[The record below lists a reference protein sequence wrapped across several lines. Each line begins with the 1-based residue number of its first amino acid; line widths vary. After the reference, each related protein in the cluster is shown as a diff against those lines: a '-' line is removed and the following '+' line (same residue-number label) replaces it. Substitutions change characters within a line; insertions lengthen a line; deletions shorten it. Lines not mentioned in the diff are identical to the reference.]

1 MGNNINLSKKIK
13 ISVIMVDGSFRERF
27 QSVDFFCNQTLPSNE
42 YEVIWVEYYDKVNRK
57 LQEKQ
62 ERYKNLRIITLNRN
76 GEYHSSYCF
85 NRGIVESGGEV
96 LVIPDADVI
105 VEKDFLEAVWQEH
118 ERCEKLVIYLYRYN
132 EPKDQHIEPVTLD
145 HLKSVCKLTNPTNFG
160 GCLTV
165 RKKWLLHINGYEQH
179 SIFSSGFHANGA
191 DIASRLKALGLHV
204 MWHPEL
210 KLYHPYHGYSSDSTF
225 NYKMQ
230 HIVIDYRR
238 KALHYL
244 PFSGIEENRNL
255 TMPDS
260 LREEIELAIK
270 NLKLKPDANSYLKQ
284 LFRRVFNIL

>member
-1 MGNNINLSKKIK
+1 MK
-13 ISVIMVDGSFRERF
+13 ISVIMVDGGFRENIF
-27 QSVDFFCNQTLPSNE
+27 GAEYFSKQAFPENE
-42 YEVIWVEYYDKVNRK
+42 YEVIWVDYYNKPHRDLKKFPKVK
-57 LQEKQ
+57 
-62 ERYKNLRIITLNRN
+62 IVTLNKN

-85 NRGIVESGGEV
+85 NRGIQEAKGEV

-105 VEKDFLEAVWQEH
+105 VEKDFLSTVWQEH
-118 ERCEKLVIYLYRYN
+118 QKCEDLVMYIYRYN
-132 EPKDQHIEPVTLD
+132 EPKEKHKLKIDTE
-145 HLKSVCKLTNPTNFG
+145 HLKKVSLLTNPTNFG

-165 RKKWLLHINGYEQH
+165 RKKWLLHINGYDQH
-179 SIFSSGFHANGA
+179 EVFSSGFHANGA
-191 DIASRLKALGLHV
+191 DIAARLKALGLHI

-210 KLYHPYHGYSSDSTF
+210 KLYHPYHRYYSESTL

-260 LREEIELAIK
+260 LREKIELTIK
-270 NLKLKPDANSYLKQ
+270 NLESKPNANSYLKQ
-284 LFRRVFNIL
+284 LFRRGL